1 MRDADRALRSW
12 GGKASSERGLDERD
26 RCECRAGRKRKSER
40 VSFPFFVEVGGH
52 GSDEIEERVK
62 CMYLILPDRLDADE
76 FEELGRIRFSWNE
89 ANSDESEVVGLV
101 EEEGFGEGRDN

>member
-1 MRDADRALRSW
+1 
-12 GGKASSERGLDERD
+12 
-26 RCECRAGRKRKSER
+26 
-40 VSFPFFVEVGGH
+40 
-52 GSDEIEERVK
+52 
-62 CMYLILPDRLDADE
+62 MYLILPDRLDADE